1 MDNRLRKI
9 IIGLAILGLLVS
21 IYMTIFKLTNNEA
34 MCIGSGGCSV
44 VNASRYSEV
53 NGIPVAL
60 IGVGGYAA
68 ILALLFSD
76 GELRRAPDPLAL
88 LFLEQRPGFFQEN
101 GTMMLFGISLV
112 GFLFTLYL
120 IVVEVF
126 FIKAYCPFCLTSQ
139 AVMTIIFI
147 LSVTRLVK
155 QPQFQEDLNAPY

>member
-9 IIGLAILGLLVS
+9 ILGLAILGLLVS
-21 IYMTIFKLTNNEA
+21 IYMTIYKVTNNQA

-68 ILALLFSD
+68 I
-76 GELRRAPDPLAL
+76 LAL

-139 AVMTIIFI
+139 GVMTIIFI
-147 LSVTRLVK
+147 LSVTRMVK